1 MWTSHLDTAD
11 SFPEH
16 VTFERSVDKT
26 GDEIIETDGRTILGA
41 DCKIG
46 VAIMIKMIEARIPGW
61 YAFFAGEEIGRV
73 GSDALARRLA
83 DKVEKDKTTRLP
95 NICISFDRLGTYDII
110 THQMGR
116 RTCSHTFAL
125 ALGSIFNKHPEFNYR
140 PCDRGSFTDSFSFCG
155 IISECTNVSVGY
167 SSQHSKWEE
176 QNMTHAQ
183 HLLDIILEHREL
195 FESLP
200 VDRDYYVKEEKPVST
215 FFSGFAGHSQP
226 TPQTYGYYPGGH
238 LDYKVANPMPANSSD
253 TTEQTELVSGTVGTR
268 LLESHSQSGSPL
280 DTSVGTAKST
290 VTSSSQPQQKARK
303 MTKAEK
309 KAAKRLRRAEI
320 KAKQKQSG
328 SGSKVSDKNSSTHNK
343 QIKTHASMSGNMS
356 STSIIEVAS
365 RPFVEVTSDMPY
377 QGYLHLMQGPVQTY
391 DGDYYKQTST
401 HHWLKDTTD
410 FSHGGI
416 SLADHQYV
424 AAGHDDHDDT
434 FEDDYDDLFDEMT
447 EAYDK
452 GELTSEEEEEYLVKY
467 LKVKGTNNTN
477 DIDTPCQHGHLI
489 TWYECAGCEIIQ
501 KELGW
506 SNPVEPMRCEGC
518 GDVVERKIYRYDAD
532 VKLYVP
538 ISGDITDAIP
548 PHLIP

>member
-1 MWTSHLDTAD
+1 MKKKLRRQQPRRSLLETFLQLCSMTTPAGCESYCWHLLPKGKDIDWYVDQNNNVHIYVYRRDNEGKLTDSRIMWTSHLDTAD

-226 TPQTYGYYPGGH
+226 TPQTCGYYPGGH
-238 LDYKVANPMPANSSD
+238 LDYKVVNPMPADSSD
-253 TTEQTELVSGTVGTR
+253 TTKQTELVSGTVYW
-268 LLESHSQSGSPL
+268 SHTLRVGFHWIQALVPQSQ
-280 DTSVGTAKST
+280 
-290 VTSSSQPQQKARK
+290 R
-303 MTKAEK
+303 
-309 KAAKRLRRAEI
+309 
-320 KAKQKQSG
+320 
-328 SGSKVSDKNSSTHNK
+328 
-343 QIKTHASMSGNMS
+343 
-356 STSIIEVAS
+356 
-365 RPFVEVTSDMPY
+365 
-377 QGYLHLMQGPVQTY
+377 
-391 DGDYYKQTST
+391 
-401 HHWLKDTTD
+401 
-410 FSHGGI
+410 
-416 SLADHQYV
+416 
-424 AAGHDDHDDT
+424 
-434 FEDDYDDLFDEMT
+434 
-447 EAYDK
+447 
-452 GELTSEEEEEYLVKY
+452 
-467 LKVKGTNNTN
+467 
-477 DIDTPCQHGHLI
+477 
-489 TWYECAGCEIIQ
+489 
-501 KELGW
+501 
-506 SNPVEPMRCEGC
+506 
-518 GDVVERKIYRYDAD
+518 
-532 VKLYVP
+532 
-538 ISGDITDAIP
+538 
-548 PHLIP
+548 